1 MGFGFGGGCCDF
13 NRCDDRRDHRRREE
27 NRREENNHNNNNIN
41 TPELLQF
48 LRTLTPGTCVV
59 IQYDCQPPTSATFQG
74 FQGNNVIIL
83 SDFDCFPGLARIAI
97 NKINVISINSPD
109 CNRFCCKRKHCRECD
124 EHRHEHRHE
133 REHDRRDDF

>member
-1 MGFGFGGGCCDF
+1 MGFGFGGCCDF
-13 NRCDDRRDHRRREE
+13 NRCDDRRDHHRKEERED
-27 NRREENNHNNNNIN
+27 NRRQMNNN
-41 TPELLQF
+41 PELAQF
-48 LRTLTPGTCVV
+48 LHTLTPGTCIV

-97 NKINVISINSPD
+97 NRINVISINSPD

-124 EHRHEHRHE
+124 EHKHE
-133 REHDRRDDF
+133 REHDHRDDF

>member
-1 MGFGFGGGCCDF
+1 MGFGFGGGCDF
-13 NRCDDRRDHRRREE
+13 NRCDDRRDHHRDHHRKEE
-27 NRREENNHNNNNIN
+27 NKRQENEN
-41 TPELLQF
+41 PELLQF
-48 LRTLTPGTCVV
+48 LRTLTPGTCIV
-59 IQYDCQPPTSATFQG
+59 IQFDSQRPTSATFQG

-109 CNRFCCKRKHCRECD
+109 CDRFCCKRRRHCRECD
-124 EHRHEHRHE
+124 EHKHE

>member
-1 MGFGFGGGCCDF
+1 MGFGFGGGCDF
-13 NRCDDRRDHRRREE
+13 NRCDHHRRDHHRKEEREDDRREK
-27 NRREENNHNNNNIN
+27 HNN
-41 TPELLQF
+41 PELLQF
-48 LRTLTPGTCVV
+48 LRTLTPGTCIV

-109 CNRFCCKRKHCRECD
+109 CDRFCCKRKHCRED
-124 EHRHEHRHE
+124 KHK
-133 REHDRRDDF
+133 HDHNDDY

>member
-1 MGFGFGGGCCDF
+1 MGFGFGGGCDF
-13 NRCDDRRDHRRREE
+13 NRCDDRRDHHRDHHRK
-27 NRREENNHNNNNIN
+27 EENNRQVNNN
-41 TPELLQF
+41 PELLQF
-48 LRTLTPGTCVV
+48 LRTLTPGTCIV

-109 CNRFCCKRKHCRECD
+109 CNRFCCKRKHCRD
-124 EHRHEHRHE
+124 
-133 REHDRRDDF
+133 REDHDHRDDF

>member
-1 MGFGFGGGCCDF
+1 MGFGFDGGCDF
-13 NRCDDRRDHRRREE
+13 NRCDHHRRDHHRKEERED
-27 NRREENNHNNNNIN
+27 NRREKHNN
-41 TPELLQF
+41 PELLQF
-48 LRTLTPGTCVV
+48 LRTLTPGTCIV

-109 CNRFCCKRKHCRECD
+109 CDRFCCKRKHCRE
-124 EHRHEHRHE
+124 
-133 REHDRRDDF
+133 DDHKH

>member
-1 MGFGFGGGCCDF
+1 MGFGFGGGCDF
-13 NRCDDRRDHRRREE
+13 NRCDDRRDRHRDHHRK
-27 NRREENNHNNNNIN
+27 EENNRQVNIN
-41 TPELLQF
+41 PELAPF
-48 LRTLTPGTCVV
+48 LHTLTPGTCIV

-97 NKINVISINSPD
+97 NRINVISINSPD

-124 EHRHEHRHE
+124 EHDHK
-133 REHDRRDDF
+133 DDF

>member
-1 MGFGFGGGCCDF
+1 MGFGFGGGFGGGCDF
-13 NRCDDRRDHRRREE
+13 NRCDDRRDHHRDHHRKEE
-27 NRREENNHNNNNIN
+27 NKRQENEN
-41 TPELLQF
+41 PELLQF
-48 LRTLTPGTCVV
+48 LRTLTPGTCIV
-59 IQYDCQPPTSATFQG
+59 IQFDSQRPTSATFQG

-109 CNRFCCKRKHCRECD
+109 CDRFCCKRRRHCRECD
-124 EHRHEHRHE
+124 EHKHE